1 MHLSKSVWEMVKIG
15 KRKVSH
21 NVYTHHTRTHT
32 TQIGTKANKAIE
44 HRKRTL
50 SFVLALASNMMLI
63 NQDICENERGTKMCI
78 R

>member
-1 MHLSKSVWEMVKIG
+1 MVKIG

-44 HRKRTL
+44 HRKRTYIVCFG
-50 SFVLALASNMMLI
+50 SSVEHDA
-63 NQDICENERGTKMCI
+63 NQSGYLRK
-78 R
+78 

>member
-1 MHLSKSVWEMVKIG
+1 MVKIG

-21 NVYTHHTRTHT
+21 NVYTHHTRTHTYTHT